1 MNRVL
6 VVGIFDNFKSHHV
19 RLLHEASKLG
29 KVHVVLWPDA
39 MIDAYTGTEVFFS
52 ESERFYLVNSQ
63 RYVLKAKIPE
73 EVFVPGTL
81 PESILRE
88 WKPDIWVTDEANHS
102 PEQELFAR
110 ERGITYRLLSENDLA
125 GFPQGAQ
132 RTDIDELPDKRGKAE
147 RGRKRCVVTGCYDWF
162 HSGHIRFFEEAS
174 RYGDLYVI
182 IGHDANVR
190 LLKGEGHPLFPQAER
205 LYMVQAVQYV
215 AKAFIST
222 GEGWLDAEPEIDL
235 VQPDFYVV
243 NEDGDKPEKRDFCK
257 RKGIEYVVLKRA
269 PKKGL
274 DKRTSTNLRGF

>member
-6 VVGIFDNFKSHHV
+6 VVGTFDNFKSHHA

-29 KVHVVLWPDA
+29 KVHVLLWPDT
-39 MIDAYTGTEVFFS
+39 MIDEYSGTEDFFP

-63 RYVLKAKIPE
+63 RYVSETKIAE
-73 EVFVPGTL
+73 ETFVPGTL
-81 PESILRE
+81 PKSILRE
-88 WKPDIWVTDEANHS
+88 WKPDIWVTDEENHS

-125 GFPQGAQ
+125 GFPRGAQ
-132 RTDIDELPDKRGKAE
+132 HASTDNKLDKRVKAE

-190 LLKGEGHPLFPQAER
+190 LLKGEGHPFFPQEER

-215 AKAFIST
+215 TKAYIST
-222 GEGWLDAEPEIDL
+222 GKGWLDAEPEID
-235 VQPDFYVV
+235 VIQPDFYVV

-257 RKGIEYVVLKRA
+257 CKGIEYVVLTRA

-274 DKRTSTNLRGF
+274 EKRTSTDLRGF